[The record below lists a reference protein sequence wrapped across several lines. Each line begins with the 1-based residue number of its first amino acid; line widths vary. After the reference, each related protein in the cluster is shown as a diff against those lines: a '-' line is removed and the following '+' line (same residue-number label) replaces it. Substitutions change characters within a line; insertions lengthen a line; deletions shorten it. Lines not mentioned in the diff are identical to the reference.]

1 MSGVVGVRR
10 SCSLFGHL
18 SRATHYRRQR
28 PKPASIR
35 ARRPAPANAL
45 SCQERAEIIAVSHQP
60 RFTDDSVAQVW
71 STILDEGTYLASMST
86 FYRVLRAVGEVKE
99 RRAQA
104 SHPSRV
110 KPELVA
116 FAPNDV
122 WSWDATKLRGPERG
136 VWYVLLVMLD
146 IYSRYAVHHQVLAGE
161 SADAAEAFI
170 AEAIARGGVAPGAI
184 HSDRGS
190 PMIAKPVAVLL
201 SDLRIHKSHSRPRV
215 SNDNPY
221 SEAQF
226 KTFKYCPEFPDR
238 FGCLEDARSFSDTFI
253 SYYNHEHRHSGIG
266 LHTPASVYDGSAVA
280 IRAQRTIT
288 LAAAHA
294 AHPERYRRIPQPP
307 KLPTAAWINRP
318 EREVIQSR

>member
-1 MSGVVGVRR
+1 MVGVKH
-10 SCSLFGHL
+10 SCELLGHL

-28 PKPASIR
+28 SPVSGPR
-35 ARRPAPANAL
+35 APRPAPANAL
-45 SCQERAEIIAVSHQP
+45 SAAERQQILDVCHEP
-60 RFTDDSVAQVW
+60 RFADDAVPQIW
-71 STILDEGTYLASMST
+71 STTLDEGTYLASIST
-86 FYRVLRAVGEVKE
+86 FYRVLRASGEVSE

-104 SHPSRV
+104 THPSRV
-110 KPELVA
+110 RPELVA

-170 AEAIARGGVAPGAI
+170 AEAIARAGVAPGAI
-184 HSDRGS
+184 HADRGS

-201 SDLRIHKSHSRPRV
+201 RDLHIHRSHSRPRV

-226 KTFKYCPEFPDR
+226 KTVKYCPEFPDR
-238 FGCLEDARSFSDTFI
+238 FGSLEDARGFSDTFMN
-253 SYYNHEHRHSGIG
+253 SYNHHHRHSGIG

-280 IRAQRTIT
+280 IRAHRTIT
-288 LAAAHA
+288 LAAAYT
-294 AHPERYRRIPQPP
+294 AHPERFLRIPQPP